1 MKKFLLI
8 IIILITACSSK
19 KNVDEVLEGTFIIK
33 TLPQD
38 DSLETALNEKYF
50 KEILILL
57 RNKFDK
63 EEIKKHLG
71 LNDTEYDEKIN
82 FLFANSLIKKKED
95 GTFVP
100 SCMIV
105 DLENQKQLKRI
116 TKPIGKIAADIVI
129 DRLPLIK
136 NYYLEHF
143 LNSKENSS
151 FQKIS
156 FEEVS
161 LFVLSNVVLN
171 KWQLNNIQEKFI
183 KSVPTKRG
191 NKNYYAALF
200 QLKNNNDSVIYLEN
214 SIKDFNDSVRVYSK
228 NFYSEKLIQIAS
240 KNFTLHENIKV
251 HINKN
256 DENQLKEMASIITKD
271 LIENLDKQKPKL
283 VKYYLNSTYKDETS
297 FREWLSWVYQFI
309 ITEAT
314 DELIQKGYIKNNSI
328 TYSVK

>member
-19 KNVDEVLEGTFIIK
+19 KNVDEVLRGTFIIK

-38 DSLETALNEKYF
+38 DSLETELNKKYF

-57 RNKFDK
+57 HNKFDK

-100 SCMIV
+100 SCMIL
-105 DLENQKQLKRI
+105 DLENQKQIKKI
-116 TKPIGKIAADIVI
+116 SKPIGKIAADIVI

-136 NYYLEHF
+136 NYYSEHF
-143 LNSKENSS
+143 LNSKEKSS

-156 FEEVS
+156 FEEAS
-161 LFVLSNVVLN
+161 LFVLSNVILN

-183 KSVPTKRG
+183 KSVPTIRG

-200 QLKNNNDSVIYLEN
+200 QLKDNDDSVIYFEN
-214 SIKDFNDSVRVYSK
+214 PIKDFNDSVKVYSK
-228 NFYSEKLIQIAS
+228 NFYSEKPLQIAS
-240 KNFTLHENIKV
+240 KNFTFHENIKLD
-251 HINKN
+251 INKD
-256 DENQLKEMASIITKD
+256 DENHLKEVASIITKD